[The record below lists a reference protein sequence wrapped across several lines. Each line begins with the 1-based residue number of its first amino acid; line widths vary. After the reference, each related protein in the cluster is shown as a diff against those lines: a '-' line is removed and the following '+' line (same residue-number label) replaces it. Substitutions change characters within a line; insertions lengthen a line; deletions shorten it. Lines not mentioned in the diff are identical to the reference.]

1 MTPFTVGLLG
11 IGVLFLLLASG
22 IPVGFAMGLVGFL
35 GFGYLTTVN
44 ASLSIMGIVP
54 YSTCAAYDMSVLPLF
69 ILMGQFALHGRLT
82 GNLYSAGHKWLGHLP
97 GGLAMATIGASA
109 GFAAISGSTVASS
122 ATMAEVALPEMK
134 RYKYAPSLAAGCVA
148 AGGGLGILIPPSGIL
163 IIYGILAEES
173 IGKLFAAGVIPG
185 VILSALH
192 MLTIYILVKT
202 NPRLAPATPRA
213 SWREK
218 IIALKDTWQ
227 VLLLF
232 AVVMGGIWTGAF
244 TVTEAAA
251 IGAIGAL
258 FLALANRGLTWRNL
272 GPSLKQTTQTTAMIF
287 TIIIGA
293 MLFGY
298 FLSVTRLPMELAD
311 WIVGLGLSRYIVLTI
326 IIVTFIVLGCVM
338 DSLAMVLLTMPIFL
352 PVVGSLGFNTIW
364 FGVIVILVV
373 EMGVITPPV
382 GMNVY
387 VISGVA
393 RDIPLEVI
401 FRGIFPFLISDIVC
415 TAILIVFPQIA
426 LFLPSLLK

>member
-1 MTPFTVGLLG
+1 
-11 IGVLFLLLASG
+11 
-22 IPVGFAMGLVGFL
+22 
-35 GFGYLTTVN
+35 
-44 ASLSIMGIVP
+44 
-54 YSTCAAYDMSVLPLF
+54 
-69 ILMGQFALHGRLT
+69 
-82 GNLYSAGHKWLGHLP
+82 
-97 GGLAMATIGASA
+97 MATIGASA